1 MMEVSML
8 KYPTEEDW
16 ILVKR
21 AALTTVDKAIKNP
34 PSLEWK
40 KSILKARH
48 SPIRMLHFV
57 FEIRDVPYWVSV
69 HLCRH
74 VHAVPFV
81 RSQRNDRQDK
91 YDRNGARQD
100 APVNMMWEMN
110 AEELCVIANKRLCN
124 MAAKETQEAVREMC
138 RKVIEVCPEF
148 ENVLVPACVYN
159 GKCHE
164 MNGGC
169 HKKVEMSV
177 IFKQTDSG
185 K

>member
-1 MMEVSML
+1 MEVSLL

-16 ILVKR
+16 QLVKR
-21 AALTTVDKAIKNP
+21 AALTTVDKTIKTP
-34 PSLEWK
+34 PSLTWK
-40 KSILKARH
+40 KSILEARH

-57 FEIRDVPYWVSV
+57 FELREIPYWVSV

-91 YDRNGARQD
+91 YDRNKAPQD

-110 AEELCVIANKRLCN
+110 AEELCVIANKRLCK
-124 MAAKETQEAVREMC
+124 MASEETRNIVSEMC
-138 RKVIEVCPEF
+138 RLVTEKLPEF
-148 ENVLVPACVYN
+148 EDVLVPACVYN

-169 HKKVEMSV
+169 NG
-177 IFKQTDSG
+177 D
-185 K
+185 